1 MAEIIYT
8 IVPGKLKELLQ
19 KIRTMGVPPKA
30 SVEWLKSIGFKS
42 SNDPSMLRVLKGIG
56 LAGDD
61 GTPAQPWRD
70 YRGGDH
76 KAVLARCIRSGY
88 ADLFQTYPDAYTRGN
103 DALEHFFAAKSD
115 AGGGAITMTVSTFK
129 ALCQVSDFGSGSG
142 EESGSP
148 AHEEIEAQPPAMAK
162 NQVKAPGGQRTAGS
176 TINITIQ
183 LTLPETTDEAVY
195 EKFFAAMNKHLL
207 AGE

>member
-19 KIRTMGVPPKA
+19 KICAMGVPPKA
-30 SVEWLKSIGFKS
+30 GVEWLESVGFKS
-42 SNDPSMLRVLKGIG
+42 SHDPSMLRVLKGIG
-56 LAGDD
+56 LMADD
-61 GTPAQPWRD
+61 GTPAHPWRD

-76 KAVLARCIRSGY
+76 RAVLARCIRSGY
-88 ADLFQTYPDAYTRGN
+88 ADLFQTYPDAQTRGN

-129 ALCQVSDFGSGSG
+129 ALCQLSDFGS
-142 EESGSP
+142 ESGKELGSQ
-148 AHEEIEAQPPAMAK
+148 AHEEIEAQPLVLTRSH
-162 NQVKAPGGQRTAGS
+162 VKTASGQRTAGS
-176 TINITIQ
+176 TININIQ
-183 LTLPETTDEAVY
+183 LTLPETTDESVY

-207 AGE
+207 AGD

>member
-1 MAEIIYT
+1 MGEIIYT

-30 SVEWLKSIGFKS
+30 NVEWLKSIGFKS

-88 ADLFQTYPDAYTRGN
+88 ADLFQTYPDAHARGN
-103 DALEHFFAAKSD
+103 DALEHFFASKSD
-115 AGGGAITMTVSTFK
+115 AGGGAITMTVSTFR
-129 ALCQVSDFGSGSG
+129 ALCQLAEFRAPSG
-142 EESGSP
+142 EESGSNSY
-148 AHEEIEAQPPAMAK
+148 EESEVQPPVIARD
-162 NQVKAPGGQRTAGS
+162 QVKSWSQRATGS
-176 TINITIQ
+176 TININIQ
-183 LTLPETTDEAVY
+183 LTLPETTDESVY
-195 EKFFAAMNKHLL
+195 EKFFAAMNKHLF

>member
-56 LAGDD
+56 LAADD

-70 YRGGDH
+70 YRGADH

-88 ADLFQTYPDAYTRGN
+88 ADLFQTYPDAQTRGN

-115 AGGGAITMTVSTFK
+115 AGGGAITMAVSTFK
-129 ALCQVSDFGSGSG
+129 ALCQLSEFGSGPG
-142 EESGSP
+142 EEFGSQ
-148 AHEEIEAQPPAMAK
+148 AHEEIELQPPVIARS
-162 NQVKAPGGQRTAGS
+162 QVKAAGGQRTVGS
-176 TINITIQ
+176 TININIQ
-183 LTLPETTDEAVY
+183 LTLPETTDESVY

-207 AGE
+207 AGD

>member
-1 MAEIIYT
+1 MFGTFVLHYVWGVSCDVGGVGTMAEIIYT

-56 LAGDD
+56 LTADD
-61 GTPAQPWRD
+61 GTPTHPWRE

-88 ADLFQTYPDAYTRGN
+88 ADLVQTYPDAQTRGN
-103 DALEHFFAAKSD
+103 DALGAPSRWASAHLKQCANFRNLV
-115 AGGGAITMTVSTFK
+115 AG
-129 ALCQVSDFGSGSG
+129 
-142 EESGSP
+142 
-148 AHEEIEAQPPAMAK
+148 
-162 NQVKAPGGQRTAGS
+162 
-176 TINITIQ
+176 
-183 LTLPETTDEAVY
+183 
-195 EKFFAAMNKHLL
+195 L
-207 AGE
+207 ARN